1 MTVVLCGGGTAGH
14 VIPAIALLPQLKK
27 YFDNIVFMGGQGI
40 EKDIAKKY
48 SLEFYGVA
56 SAKLRRKFAVTN
68 LAIPFR
74 VTKGI
79 FEARKILKKIK
90 PSVVFSKGG
99 YAALPV
105 VIAARTLNIPVVA
118 HESDLSPGISNKIS
132 SRFCAAVCTS
142 FESCAA
148 KFRNGIYTGS
158 PIREEL
164 YSGDKRKIFSRYGI
178 DADKPVLLVMGGS
191 SGAKYINGILRE
203 CLDEILNEFNVIHI
217 TGKGNLAQGRK
228 GYIQIEYTND
238 MADIFAAADFV
249 VSRAGSNTLFE
260 IVCLRKPAFII
271 PLPKGAS
278 RGDQIENAEYFRD
291 KGCIMFVEQKNIDK
305 STFPVYIE
313 NLVKEKDRL
322 INNMSRLE
330 KAKGNENIMKVI
342 LKILP
347 PKHRNK

>member
-14 VIPAIALLPQLKK
+14 VIPAIALLPRLKK
-27 YFDNIVFMGGQGI
+27 YFDNIVFIGGQGI
-40 EKDIAKKY
+40 EKDIARKY
-48 SLEFYGVA
+48 SLEFYGVP
-56 SAKLRRKFAVTN
+56 SAKLRRKFTAIN
-68 LAIPFR
+68 LAIPFK

-79 FEARKILKKIK
+79 FAARKILKKIK

-132 SRFCAAVCTS
+132 SYFCLAVCTS

-148 KFRNGIYTGS
+148 KFKNGIYTGS
-158 PIREEL
+158 PIRQEL
-164 YSGDKRKIFSRYGI
+164 YSGDKRKIFLKYGI
-178 DADKPVLLVMGGS
+178 DTNKPVLLVMGGS

-203 CLDEILNEFNVIHI
+203 CLDRILNKFTVIHI

-260 IVCLRKPAFII
+260 IVCLKKPALII

-278 RGDQIENAEYFRD
+278 RGDQIENARYFGD
-291 KGCIMFVEQKNIDK
+291 KGCVIFAEQKNVNK
-305 STFPVYIE
+305 NTLPLYIE

-322 INNMSRLE
+322 INNMSGFT
-330 KAKGNENIMKVI
+330 KVKGNENIMNVI
-342 LKILP
+342 LKY
-347 PKHRNK
+347 RRTT